1 MEITELLEMKKA
13 YRLAFTRGLGGVVLL
28 TIFSLTVVL
37 IPIAII
43 MLIES
48 IEIREIDGQHE

>member
-1 MEITELLEMKKA
+1 MKKA